1 MINRLFN
8 NEYLKNILTIAGG
21 VFATQLLTI
30 LLSPVLT
37 RIYSPETFG
46 IITVFLSV
54 VNVLTVVVTLRYENV
69 LVICRKDDEA
79 KNLIGYLV
87 IFILASLT
95 ILGFLLILAP
105 LTIFSFLFQEEYLF
119 WIYLVPSLIG
129 LNAFF
134 YVFRNW
140 LNRKKRYHKIAL
152 GGIYKSIV
160 LNGVLIFGGIWSA
173 KPEIF
178 LFANIMAQFTE
189 TLYLFFKIHQLD
201 EGLFKGF
208 DVKAGWVTLMEYIN
222 FPKYSLPADII
233 NVYTSQNPIVL
244 LTAFYG
250 LTPVGYFSVTQRVLG
265 FPLKLVASSTL
276 EVFKQKA
283 SEEFNHKGDC
293 RETFVNTFKYLAFIA
308 IIPTILIAVFSPIV
322 FEWVFGVEWKQ
333 AGYYA
338 RYLSLMFFFQF
349 SVSPLGF
356 TLLIAGKQ
364 KLNLIWQ
371 ISLLAITSISFIIG
385 YINNSADQSVLLYSM
400 AYSFMYLIY
409 FFLSLSSAT
418 AKK

>member
-1 MINRLFN
+1 MIRKLLKND
-8 NEYLKNILTIAGG
+8 YLKNILTIAGG
-21 VFATQLLTI
+21 VFATQFLTV

-46 IITVFLSV
+46 IITIFLSV
-54 VNVLTVVVTLRYENV
+54 VNVLSVIVTFRYENV
-69 LVICRKDDEA
+69 LVISSKDEDI
-79 KNLIGYLV
+79 KSLIGYLV
-87 IFILASLT
+87 FFILISLSF
-95 ILGFLLILAP
+95 LGLFITLTP
-105 LTIFSFLFQEEYLF
+105 LTFFSFLFKKEYLT
-119 WIYLVPSLIG
+119 WIYLVPLLVG

-140 LNRKKRYHKIAL
+140 LNRKKLYRKIAL
-152 GGIYKSIV
+152 GGIFKSLI
-160 LNGVLIFGGIWSA
+160 LNSILVFGGIWSP
-173 KPEIF
+173 KPEVF
-178 LFANIMAQFTE
+178 LFANILAQLTE
-189 TLYLFFKIHQLD
+189 TFYLFYKTHQL
-201 EGLFKGF
+201 EGGLFKGF
-208 DVKAGWVTLMEYIN
+208 DLSEGWIIVKENIN

-283 SEEFNHKGDC
+283 SEEFNSIGDC
-293 RETFVNTFKYLAFIA
+293 RGTFVRTFKYLSFIA
-308 IIPTILIAVFSPIV
+308 IIPTVLIAIFSPIL
-322 FEWVFGVEWKQ
+322 FEWIFGAEWEQ

-338 RYLSLMFFFQF
+338 RYLSIMFFFQF
-349 SVSPLGF
+349 SVSPLGY

-371 ISLLAITSISFIIG
+371 TVLLLVTSAAIVVG
-385 YINNSADQSVLLYSM
+385 YFNESADQSVLLYSM
-400 AYSFMYLIY
+400 AYSIMYILY
-409 FFLSLSSAT
+409 FFISLSSAT
-418 AKK
+418 SKK